1 MDCEKEALKE
11 RKRMLKEEKKKQ
23 KLEKFL
29 AKKTQEVSI
38 SKPKREYKGD
48 GYDPLEVE
56 SKWYRY
62 WEEKGLF
69 KPVEGGPK
77 YVIPIPPP
85 NVTGNLHIGHA
96 MMVSIQD
103 TLCRYKRMCG
113 HEVLYIP
120 GTDHAGIATQNVV
133 SKQMEKEGVRADRET
148 FLRKAW
154 EWKERHGSRIY
165 EQFKRLGTSVD
176 FSRERF
182 TLDPGMSEAVVDAF
196 VSLYEKGLIYRELKI
211 VNWCGK
217 LSTTISDLEVNHEEI
232 PPNTYLQ
239 VDGGKY
245 EFGVIYHFMYPIT
258 TDKKFSGD
266 HLSLPTIEVA
276 TTRPETIL
284 GDTAICVNARDRR
297 FNPEGIKKIFG
308 DAVCGNDVYGVNPLT
323 KEVIP
328 IVFDDYADMSFGTG
342 VVKIT
347 PAHDANDF
355 DVSKR
360 HGIPCK
366 IVFDEQNKVTIEGE
380 FKGMKRFEARKA
392 VVSRLKDIGLFVE
405 KKGYSQVIPRCS
417 RSNDIIEP
425 VIKSQW
431 WLDCKE
437 MAKRAIEAVE
447 DGRIKI
453 LPEGAER
460 QWYRWLENIRDWCL
474 SRQLWWG
481 HRIPAYRT
489 PSGKWYVGKTKADA
503 FSKMKN
509 ECLESA
515 CDFEEFCQD
524 EDVLD
529 TWFSSGLWP
538 FATLGW
544 PKRTDDFL
552 RYYPSTLLE
561 TGSDIL
567 FFWVARMVMLGLEL
581 TGRVPFSQVFL
592 HGIVRDAHGRKMSKS
607 LGNVIDPIFVIDGC
621 SLEKLISTMRSG
633 NLDEKEMKRAESVL
647 KQDFPNGI
655 PRCGADALRF
665 TLLSYTSGM
674 KDINLDVLR
683 VEGYRRFCNKIWNAH
698 KFVRMMVDEVVDGSN
713 QETADKRKYE
723 KYILSPNDLLAP
735 SGQGP
740 IEWILKKRNETVET
754 IQRMLDSFNF
764 MAATQAI
771 HQFFIY
777 DLCDVFIEV
786 VKKNKNKRY
795 ISTLLSVFVDS
806 MKMLH
811 PFMPFITEEVFS
823 NYFDGSIS
831 VSSYPRVDGS
841 EHENKF
847 FTTLQ
852 IVRHIRAKAESNG
865 WSRVSVKIS
874 LGKDVCPADVVFIRL
889 LCRKIIELETTDSIR
904 DDECEM
910 VGDSKISVRQME
922 QTGTVDAD

>member
-1 MDCEKEALKE
+1 MDSEKEALREK
-11 RKRMLKEEKKKQ
+11 KRILKEEKKKQ

-29 AKKTQEVSI
+29 AKKTQEVSV
-38 SKPKREYKGD
+38 SKPKRDYKGD

-56 SKWYRY
+56 SKWYRC
-62 WEEKGLF
+62 WEENGLF
-69 KPVEGGPK
+69 RPVEGGPK
-77 YVIPIPPP
+77 YIIPIPPP

-113 HEVLYIP
+113 YEVLYIP

-133 SKQMEKEGVRADRET
+133 SKQMEKEGISVDREM
-148 FLRKAW
+148 FLKKAW
-154 EWKERHGSRIY
+154 EWKNKHGSKIY

-196 VSLYEKGLIYRELKI
+196 ISLYEKGLIYRELKI

-217 LSTTISDLEVNHEEI
+217 LSTTISDLEVNYEEVM
-232 PPNTYLQ
+232 PNTYLQ

-245 EFGVIYHFMYPIT
+245 EFGVIYHFRYPIT
-258 TDKKFSGD
+258 TDKEFSGD
-266 HLSLPTIEVA
+266 YLSLPTIEVA

-284 GDTAICVNARDRR
+284 GDTGICVNGKDRR
-297 FNPEGIKKIFG
+297 FSPEGIREIFG
-308 DAVCGNDVYGVNPLT
+308 NIPCRDNIYGVNPLT
-323 KEVIP
+323 REVIP
-328 IVFDDYADMSFGTG
+328 VIFDDYADMNFGTG
-342 VVKIT
+342 IVKIT
-347 PAHDANDF
+347 PSHDANDF

-360 HGIPCK
+360 HNLACK
-366 IVFDEQNKVTIEGE
+366 VVFDEQNKVIAEGE

-392 VVSRLKDIGLFVE
+392 AVSKLKDVGLFIE

-425 VIKSQW
+425 IIKSQW

-437 MAKRAIEAVE
+437 MAKKAIEAVE
-447 DGRIKI
+447 DGRIRI
-453 LPEGAER
+453 LPERAER

-489 PSGKWYVGKTKADA
+489 PDGRWYVGRTKMDA
-503 FSKMKN
+503 FSKMKS
-509 ECLESA
+509 ECLGSE
-515 CDFEEFCQD
+515 CNLDEFCQD

-538 FATLGW
+538 FAILGW
-544 PKRTDDFL
+544 PKKTDDFL
-552 RYYPSTLLE
+552 RYYPNTLLE

-581 TGRVPFSQVFL
+581 TGKAPFSQVFL

-621 SLEKLISTMRSG
+621 SLENLISTMRSG
-633 NLDEKEMKRAESVL
+633 NLDEKEMKRAETVL
-647 KQDFPNGI
+647 RQDFPNGI

-698 KFVRMMVDEVVDGSN
+698 KFVKMMVDEIVGGSS
-713 QETADKRKYE
+713 QETIYKKKYD
-723 KYILSPNDLLAP
+723 KYILSSNDLLVP

-740 IEWILKKRNETVET
+740 IEWILKKRNEAIEI
-754 IQRMLDSFNF
+754 IQKMLDSFNF

-777 DLCDVFIEV
+777 DLCDVFIEI
-786 VKKNKNKRY
+786 VKKNRDERY

-823 NYFDGSIS
+823 NYSNDSIS
-831 VSSYPRVDGS
+831 ISSYPKADGS
-841 EHENKF
+841 SHENKF
-847 FTTLQ
+847 SMALQ
-852 IVRHIRAKAESNG
+852 IVKYIRAKAESNG
-865 WSRVSVKIS
+865 WSKVSVEIVPGEDVCSADLGFICLLCKKITEFRATDNAQVGEDEKVGGSRVSVRQ
-874 LGKDVCPADVVFIRL
+874 AER
-889 LCRKIIELETTDSIR
+889 
-904 DDECEM
+904 
-910 VGDSKISVRQME
+910 VGDDK
-922 QTGTVDAD
+922 

>member
-1 MDCEKEALKE
+1 MDSEKEALREK
-11 RKRMLKEEKKKQ
+11 KRMLKEEKRKQ

-29 AKKTQEVSI
+29 AKKTQEVSV
-38 SKPKREYKGD
+38 SKPKRDYKGD

-77 YVIPIPPP
+77 YIIPIPPP

-113 HEVLYIP
+113 YEVLYIP

-133 SKQMEKEGVRADRET
+133 SKQMEKEGIRVDREM
-148 FLRKAW
+148 FLKKAW
-154 EWKERHGSRIY
+154 EWKGKHGSRIY

-182 TLDPGMSEAVVDAF
+182 TLDPGMNEAVVDAF

-217 LSTTISDLEVNHEEI
+217 LSTTISDLEVNHEEVM
-232 PPNTYLQ
+232 PNTYLQ

-245 EFGVIYHFMYPIT
+245 EFGVIYHFRYPVT
-258 TDKKFSGD
+258 TDKEFSGD
-266 HLSLPTIEVA
+266 YLSLPTIEVA

-284 GDTAICVNARDRR
+284 GDTGICVNRKDRR
-297 FNPEGIKKIFG
+297 FSPEGIREIFG
-308 DAVCGNDVYGVNPLT
+308 DVPCECNIYGVNPLT
-323 KEVIP
+323 REVIP
-328 IVFDDYADMSFGTG
+328 VIFDDYADMSFGTG
-342 VVKIT
+342 IVKIT

-360 HGIPCK
+360 HNLACK
-366 IVFDEQNKVTIEGE
+366 AVLDEQNKVISEGE

-392 VVSRLKDIGLFVE
+392 VVSKLKDIGLFIE

-425 VIKSQW
+425 IIKSQW
-431 WLDCKE
+431 WLNCKE
-437 MAKRAIEAVE
+437 MAKRAIEAVV
-447 DGRIKI
+447 DGKIRI

-489 PSGKWYVGKTKADA
+489 PEGRWYVGRSKMDA
-503 FSKMKN
+503 FSKMKS
-509 ECLESA
+509 ECLESS
-515 CDFEEFCQD
+515 CNLDEFCQD

-538 FATLGW
+538 FAILGW
-544 PKRTDDFL
+544 PKKTDDFL
-552 RYYPSTLLE
+552 RYYPNTLLE

-581 TGRVPFSQVFL
+581 TVKAPFSQVFL

-621 SLEKLISTMRSG
+621 SLENLISTMRSG
-633 NLDEKEMKRAESVL
+633 NLDEKEMKRAEAAL
-647 KQDFPNGI
+647 RQDFPNGI

-674 KDINLDVLR
+674 KDVNLDVLR

-698 KFVRMMVDEVVDGSN
+698 KFVKMMVDEIMDGSS
-713 QETADKRKYE
+713 QEAVYKKKYE
-723 KYILSPNDLLAP
+723 KYILSSNDLVTP

-740 IEWILKKRNETVET
+740 IEWILKKRNEAIET
-754 IQRMLDSFNF
+754 IRRMLDSFNF

-786 VKKNKNKRY
+786 VKKNRDERY
-795 ISTLLSVFVDS
+795 ISTLLSVFIDS

-823 NYFDGSIS
+823 NYSNDSIS
-831 VSSYPRVDGS
+831 VSSYPKVDGS

-847 FTTLQ
+847 SMTLQ
-852 IVRHIRAKAESNG
+852 IVKYIRAKAESNG
-865 WSRVSVKIS
+865 WSKVSVEIVPGEDVCSNDLGFIS
-874 LGKDVCPADVVFIRL
+874 L
-889 LCRKIIELETTDSIR
+889 LCKKITEFKTTD
-904 DDECEM
+904 DAEADEHE
-910 VGDSKISVRQME
+910 KIGGSRVFVRQAE
-922 QTGTVDAD
+922 RIGTDK